1 MLFITLTLQATIYLN
16 MIPAI
21 QKDFEK
27 INTPS
32 SFQTKES
39 KELESLGLFIFK
51 DKKSN
56 QIIEISGNKNKK
68 IGDSH
73 LKFIGS
79 LKEITDLSLE
89 ETQITEEGIRYIS
102 KLPKLEWLNL
112 YKTKINNQSL
122 KEIAKIKSLKLLPIG
137 STNVTDEGM
146 THLVTMTQLE
156 YLGLRGNFIT

>member
-1 MLFITLTLQATIYLN
+1 MFFITLTLQATIHLN
-16 MIPAI
+16 MASANHKEVGRI
-21 QKDFEK
+21 K
-27 INTPS
+27 NPS
-32 SFQTKES
+32 SFQIKAS

-51 DKKSN
+51 DKKDN
-56 QIIEISGNKNKK
+56 QIIEISGNKNKN
-68 IGDSH
+68 IRDSH

-112 YKTKINNQSL
+112 YKTKINNRSL
-122 KEIAKIKSLKLLPIG
+122 KEIAEKKSPKILPIG
-137 STNVTDEGM
+137 STNVTDEDM

>member
-1 MLFITLTLQATIYLN
+1 MFFITLTLQATIHLN
-16 MIPAI
+16 MTSAI
-21 QKDFEK
+21 QKDVGRIK
-27 INTPS
+27 NPN

-51 DKKSN
+51 DKKDN

-68 IGDSH
+68 IRDSH

-112 YKTKINNQSL
+112 YKTKINNRSL

-137 STNVTDEGM
+137 STKVTDEGM
-146 THLVTMTQLE
+146 TNLAIMTQLE

>member
-16 MIPAI
+16 MIPTF

-27 INTPS
+27 NIPS

-39 KELESLGLFIFK
+39 QELDSLGLFIFK

-68 IGDSH
+68 IRDSH

-79 LKEITDLSLE
+79 LKEITDLSLK
-89 ETQITEEGIRYIS
+89 ETQITEEGIRYIT

-112 YKTKINNQSL
+112 YKTKINNRSL
-122 KEIAKIKSLKLLPIG
+122 KEIAKIK
-137 STNVTDEGM
+137 
-146 THLVTMTQLE
+146 
-156 YLGLRGNFIT
+156 